1 MPPRA
6 PAQPSPTA
14 RPCGSRSCPATRGD
28 RPPAVCS
35 WPPPG
40 FLGPPHTRGH
50 RAPPT
55 PAGPCGGGA
64 HEGTLQLN
72 PRGWVVQEVLF
83 EVPAPAVLATGVHAG
98 GGITAPIP
106 ALPVPGLAGEGQRDR
121 AAVGRGTRPVG
132 QKERPPR
139 SPSAVLA
146 FAGPL
151 LAQKEG
157 LRWASTALS
166 PITLFSA
173 IDPPVFPAAPWMQW
187 ARSISVGAYRLL
199 FRIPRAMVRR
209 WELPLREFRAE
220 LGLPATDS
228 IAQFEGQHSPRLNL
242 ALFSPVLAAPQPD
255 WPVNTVVCGF
265 PRYDGAALDARTQSE
280 LEAFLAAGKPPIVFG
295 LGSSAVMVAGGFW
308 HAAIEAA
315 QRLDQRAVLLT
326 GSPPETLGPV
336 PPAVKIFQ
344 YLPYSAVFPR
354 AAAIVHQGG
363 IGTLAQA
370 LAAGRPQLVVP
381 VAFDQPDNAR
391 RTVALGIAR
400 SIPFRKATAGAMTR
414 ELAALLAAPGCAA
427 RAREIG
433 AAVAREDGA
442 RKAADAL
449 ENTAACRG

>member
-1 MPPRA
+1 MTGKRIIFATFGSLGDLHPYIA
-6 PAQPSPTA
+6 VA
-14 RPCGSRSCPATRGD
+14 RELAR
-28 RPPAVCS
+28 
-35 WPPPG
+35 
-40 FLGPPHTRGH
+40 RGH
-50 RAPPT
+50 RPVIASFAEFREIVEAADVGFAPMRPDMT
-55 PAGPCGGGA
+55 GFGDRTAMMERLIDPWRGP
-64 HEGTLQLN
+64 EILV
-72 PRGWVVQEVLF
+72 RGMFMPHLRESY
-83 EVPAPAVLATGVHAG
+83 EDLARAC
-98 GGITAPIP
+98 
-106 ALPVPGLAGEGQRDR
+106 RD
-121 AAVGRGTRPVG
+121 ADLLVTHP
-132 QKERPPR
+132 
-139 SPSAVLA
+139 LA
-146 FAGPL
+146 FTGPL

-157 LRWASTALS
+157 LRWVSTALS

-187 ARSISVGAYRLL
+187 ARSISVGTYRLL

-209 WELPLREFRAE
+209 WEQPLRDFRAE
-220 LGLPATDS
+220 LGLPATDA

-255 WPVNTVVCGF
+255 WPANTVVCGF
-265 PRYDGAALDARTQSE
+265 PRYDGAALDARTHLE

-308 HAAIEAA
+308 RAAIEAA
-315 QRLDQRAVLLT
+315 RRLDQRAILLT

-370 LAAGRPQLVVP
+370 LAAGRPQLIVP

-414 ELAALLAAPGCAA
+414 ELAALFAAPSCAA

-449 ENTAACRG
+449 ENAAA